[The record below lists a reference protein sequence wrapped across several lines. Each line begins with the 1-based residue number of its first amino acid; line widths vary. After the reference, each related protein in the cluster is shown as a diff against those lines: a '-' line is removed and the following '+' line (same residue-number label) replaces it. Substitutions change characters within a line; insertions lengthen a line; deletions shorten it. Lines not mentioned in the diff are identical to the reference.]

1 MSGRTDEVN
10 ECIEGVAAFIIEGNT
25 RQESRSGE

>member
-1 MSGRTDEVN
+1 MSGRTDEVH
-10 ECIEGVAAFIIEGNT
+10 EGIEGMTAFIIKSNT

>member
-1 MSGRTDEVN
+1 MSGRTNEVN
-10 ECIEGVAAFIIEGNT
+10 ECFEGVAAFIIEGNT

>member
-1 MSGRTDEVN
+1 MSGRTNEEN
-10 ECIEGVAAFIIEGNT
+10 ECIEGVAAFTIEGNT

>member
-10 ECIEGVAAFIIEGNT
+10 RGIEGVAAFVIAGDT
-25 RQESRSGE
+25 RHECRSGW